1 LHPHVYTDAIISDL
15 DDDGL
20 NELILPVTYVVDERQ
35 IVGKPLPHLVI
46 TALLIYDINQ
56 KVNLKQIIQLDII
69 YSNEKKGI
77 EHIQAMLSSAPQLA
91 DLDGDHRL
99 DIIIAS
105 QSGMLYAVDMNGK
118 RMLEMAH
125 LLL

>member
-1 LHPHVYTDAIISDL
+1 
-15 DDDGL
+15 
-20 NELILPVTYVVDERQ
+20 
-35 IVGKPLPHLVI
+35 
-46 TALLIYDINQ
+46 
-56 KVNLKQIIQLDII
+56 
-69 YSNEKKGI
+69 
-77 EHIQAMLSSAPQLA
+77 MLSSAPQLA